1 MGVVQKAR
9 DEVDIRTYICHHITM
24 KDRITGFDWDD
35 GNTTKCQKHGVSIA
49 EIEALF
55 ASDEFTVFNDD
66 LHSEDEERFRVIGR
80 NAGGRHI
87 FLSFTFRKIDGL
99 IYARVLTARYMHK
112 KEINNYAQKTSHS
125 ED

>member
-1 MGVVQKAR
+1 M
-9 DEVDIRTYICHHITM
+9 IN
-24 KDRITGFDWDD
+24 RIAGFDWDD

-87 FLSFTFRKIDGL
+87 FLGFTFREIKSQV
-99 IYARVLTARYMHK
+99 YVRVLTARYMHK
-112 KEINNYAQKTSHS
+112 KEIYNYAQKTSNS
-125 ED
+125 EN